1 MDSIYWSVRS
11 SSRRGGDG
19 VKVVNGGRGIVILVS
34 SDNSL
39 LLSKDFKN
47 FQFNNG
53 IKSGPFFVLFLC
65 PWSTVYKLNLKL
77 PSL

>member
-1 MDSIYWSVRS
+1 M
-11 SSRRGGDG
+11 
-19 VKVVNGGRGIVILVS
+19 VNGGRGIVILVS

-53 IKSGPFFVLFLC
+53 IKSGPFLFYFCVHGKLFL
-65 PWSTVYKLNLKL
+65 K
-77 PSL
+77 